1 MKTLIEQMALEQMNR
16 QQHHSLMQIAAN
28 TRRINASNPRTDT
41 RQPLWVEQRPALR
54 LKWASVVALVLL
66 ALSLATQIAIAASN
80 AIHAS
85 GGGGLH
91 FLVR

>member
-16 QQHHSLMQIAAN
+16 QQHLSLMQTAAN
-28 TRRINASNPRTDT
+28 TRRINSLNLRRDI
-41 RQPLWVEQRPALR
+41 RQPLQAEPRPALR
-54 LKWASVVALVLL
+54 LKWAYVMAVVLF
-66 ALSLATQIAIAASN
+66 ALSLATQIAIAAAN
-80 AIHAS
+80 AISAS